1 MSPARRSAETT
12 DALRLSLVEHAL
24 RLVARDGAAALTMR
38 ALAAEAG
45 CAVGLPYK
53 VFADRRDLV
62 TAVVHAELERLR
74 SAFDEL
80 LARAGRHTVGG
91 NLTWFADV
99 LLDSPAVSLGDE
111 VAADA
116 TLTTAANT
124 EFHTT
129 GLAEAFDT
137 LLPDYLAAEQRAG
150 RVDPSLDGQAFGFLV
165 VGALHNLLVSGPG
178 YPKPSRRELRRL
190 LDAAAAGLAPRP

>member
-1 MSPARRSAETT
+1 MSPARRSPETT
-12 DALRLSLVEHAL
+12 DALRASLVEHAL
-24 RLVARDGAAALTMR
+24 RLVARDGASALTMR

-53 VFADRRDLV
+53 VFADRHELV
-62 TAVVHAELERLR
+62 TAMVHAELESLR
-74 SAFDEL
+74 NAFDEL

-91 NLTWFADV
+91 NLAWFADV
-99 LLDSPAVSLGDE
+99 LLDSPAVALGDE
-111 VAADA
+111 IAADA

-129 GLAEAFDT
+129 GLSTAFDT
-137 LLPDYLAAEQRAG
+137 VVPDYLAAEQRAG
-150 RVDPSLDGQAFGFLV
+150 RVDPALDAKAFGFLV
-165 VGALHNLLVSGPG
+165 VGALHNLLASGPG

-190 LDAAAAGLAPRP
+190 LDTVAAGLAPRS